1 MAGAPLELCQNRFD
15 YAETACPLNRCPQ
28 PWPPGCGQ
36 EQDVDCD
43 EVLDFGI
50 PNYDNCTYMC
60 NPGQENSDGD
70 FMGDACDPCPS
81 DMANDLDND
90 GICGDVDNCPAYP
103 NAGQANA
110 DSDAFG
116 DACDQMPNTPNPEST
131 IAGLDTR
138 IDALETMAAAS
149 VPAAYPDVNCNG
161 IAGPD
166 EGACQGM
173 VLNALGLAVCSALV
187 PGVPCDHFED
197 LTAGA
202 NTAATCNDG
211 AATLLDL
218 DGDGLGNACDNC
230 DADYNP
236 TQADGDLDGIGDA
249 CE

>member
-1 MAGAPLELCQNRFD
+1 
-15 YAETACPLNRCPQ
+15 
-28 PWPPGCGQ
+28 
-36 EQDVDCD
+36 
-43 EVLDFGI
+43 
-50 PNYDNCTYMC
+50 
-60 NPGQENSDGD
+60 
-70 FMGDACDPCPS
+70 
-81 DMANDLDND
+81 
-90 GICGDVDNCPAYP
+90 
-103 NAGQANA
+103 
-110 DSDAFG
+110 
-116 DACDQMPNTPNPEST
+116 
-131 IAGLDTR
+131 
-138 IDALETMAAAS
+138 MAAAS